1 MTALY
6 VLANCL
12 LGGGA
17 QATVRG
23 EVIPI
28 ELVGSGACIRWR
40 LRSRGGAVT
49 SHNPFLRRAEG
60 NTGQLEPHWAHFL
73 K

>member
-1 MTALY
+1 MVKLRTVNLMTALY
-6 VLANCL
+6 VLVNCL
-12 LGGGA
+12 LTGGA

-28 ELVGSGACIRWR
+28 ELVGSGDCIRWR

-49 SHNPFLRRAEG
+49 SHNPFCAEQRVTPD
-60 NTGQLEPHWAHFL
+60 N
-73 K
+73 